1 MAGFADDCAAL
12 LDRLGCGPVHL
23 VGISMGGMI
32 GFQLACDR
40 PDLLRS
46 LTIVNSTP
54 EVIPRKPANI
64 WKWPSAGSSRLL
76 SLRTIGRAL
85 GRLLFPKA
93 EQAGLRDR
101 GALGGERQA
110 RLPGQPRRDHRLGR
124 AGTIGR
130 DRLSDPGDQR
140 GSRLTPVS
148 LKQAY
153 CERIADAR
161 LVVVEDSRHATPM
174 DQPEIFN
181 TTLLG
186 FLADID
192 KTKEQPCS
200 NVS

>member
-1 MAGFADDCAAL
+1 
-12 LDRLGCGPVHL
+12 
-23 VGISMGGMI
+23 MI

-54 EVIPRKPANI
+54 EVIPRKPREHLEVA
-64 WKWPSAGSSRLL
+64 KRKLLSRLL

-93 EQAGLRDR
+93 EQAGLREKIEARWAENDKRAYLASLDAIIGWGVQERLAEIACPTLVISADR
-101 GALGGERQA
+101 
-110 RLPGQPRRDHRLGR
+110 DY
-124 AGTIGR
+124 
-130 DRLSDPGDQR
+130 
-140 GSRLTPVS
+140 TPVS

-174 DQPEIFN
+174 DQPKIFN

>member
-1 MAGFADDCAAL
+1 MVLPADQVGHARVDAL
-12 LDRLGCGPVHL
+12 VHQHVVQGVEQRAQDQRHHRHPDQF
-23 VGISMGGMI
+23 VGVHAEE
-32 GFQLACDR
+32 FRA
-40 PDLLRS
+40 
-46 LTIVNSTP
+46 
-54 EVIPRKPANI
+54 
-64 WKWPSAGSSRLL
+64 
-76 SLRTIGRAL
+76 GRAL
-85 GRLLFPKA
+85 GEIDKRAYLASLDAIIGWGVQERLA
-93 EQAGLRDR
+93 EIACPTLVISADRDY
-101 GALGGERQA
+101 
-110 RLPGQPRRDHRLGR
+110 
-124 AGTIGR
+124 
-130 DRLSDPGDQR
+130 
-140 GSRLTPVS
+140 TPVS

>member
-1 MAGFADDCAAL
+1 MPDFQHRDCTLVYDDHPGPAERAPVLLLHGLGSSARDWEYQLPALLGRYRLLVPDLRGHGRSGKPRGGYSMAGFADDCAAL

-23 VGISMGGMI
+23 VGISTYLASLDAII
-32 GFQLACDR
+32 GWGVQERLAEIACPTLVISADR
-40 PDLLRS
+40 DY
-46 LTIVNSTP
+46 
-54 EVIPRKPANI
+54 
-64 WKWPSAGSSRLL
+64 
-76 SLRTIGRAL
+76 
-85 GRLLFPKA
+85 
-93 EQAGLRDR
+93 
-101 GALGGERQA
+101 
-110 RLPGQPRRDHRLGR
+110 
-124 AGTIGR
+124 
-130 DRLSDPGDQR
+130 
-140 GSRLTPVS
+140 TPVS